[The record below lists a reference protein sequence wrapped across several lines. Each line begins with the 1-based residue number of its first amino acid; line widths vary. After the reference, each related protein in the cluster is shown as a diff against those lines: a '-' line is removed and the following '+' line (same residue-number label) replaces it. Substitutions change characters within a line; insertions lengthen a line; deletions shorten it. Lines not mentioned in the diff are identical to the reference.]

1 MKTQFARIKR
11 LGACAAAGL
20 ALATVPALAF
30 AEGGGGGG
38 GMNFDVSAITGQI
51 SFASVATGVIAI
63 AGLLAGVYVAIK
75 SAKVILGMIRGA

>member
-1 MKTQFARIKR
+1 MKTQLARLKR
-11 LGACAAAGL
+11 QGSRAIAGL
-20 ALATVPALAF
+20 ALVAVPALAF
-30 AEGGGGGG
+30 AEGGGGGS
-38 GMNFDVSAITGQI
+38 MNFDVSAITGQI